1 MRRGGARRPA
11 LALGLGLGL
20 ALGLA
25 AGGGALA
32 ADYDYD
38 YDYDY
43 EDACESVKPGA
54 QMRARCDSV
63 GGCLCSKPL
72 AGARATPCGKCVAD
86 PNYQE
91 PSAWPEPAAQPG
103 PAAQPEPV
111 AWSEPVPEPA
121 AVVPL
126 EPTSQP
132 EPPAGLGGVPASAGE
147 PQVTSASEP
156 QGGGWMR
163 PAPEPKLPDS
173 GDGCLGDLVPTAC
186 GPQPG
191 CELSCETLGRHRK
204 QCTRQC
210 ASGCFCPVTKVR
222 LSAGSS
228 ACVDPSA
235 CPATTARSVFN
246 SVWQRVDRFTNE
258 IQENSVPGRR
268 PESGIAW
275 GDPDRLE
282 FTARDRVRGVASA
295 FDAALGPFAG
305 EEVSRALDGQAAAPG
320 DPMWVAALGN
330 SVRAADTLAGWDAL
344 ARDAVLLPEGAA
356 PPQCT
361 ASSVARPLRACLGAG
376 GGALDQLDD
385 LTGCCY
391 ALNRAFAPGPS
402 PQADCLCNEAVL
414 SALNGLMRT
423 QAPAAGNAPVND
435 LVGLCSTDMPWFSA
449 SYFRQPGGQ
458 CGGWATGMADFG
470 EEAPRAGPLLRPMF
484 PSPVDKV
491 VTEEETSTPH
501 ESHQALVQ
509 RVCEGVSGG
518 KKKRARCH
526 RIEGCVCEMR
536 KGLCGR
542 CMAESFFTGEPA
554 AVIPATDSEPTLV
567 YAADVREPAAAPA
580 GLVPLSELPQRPEGP
595 GGEAEETPPEP
606 KRNFWETVGLA
617 KEITT
622 VTGQVANPYVPL
634 VADALPE
641 GAKDRLGSFANAVL
655 GKNQHQNSSDVHSNS
670 TLNQLASVTAT
681 SIGRL
686 ANNDLI
692 RSFITSRLPAAP
704 VAPAAPYVAP
714 SERDMSLNSI
724 ESQLAESHQTWVD
737 QVGSGARV
745 LDGPS
750 EVRLGDYFCGP
761 MPEAA
766 STLERAYR
774 EGEYAKVF
782 VVEGATPGADVALLA
797 STAGGSH
804 TARFDVG
811 PQSHCI
817 GVDLGLAPARSK
829 SGAPVLFRQSRATGK
844 RKPANFYRQVAK
856 ADSEGTAVF
865 ELDPSN
871 QLWSPFTDAFICR
884 TFWFQAVDLSAC
896 EATEALDLA
905 AGRG

>member
-1 MRRGGARRPA
+1 
-11 LALGLGLGL
+11 
-20 ALGLA
+20 
-25 AGGGALA
+25 
-32 ADYDYD
+32 
-38 YDYDY
+38 
-43 EDACESVKPGA
+43 
-54 QMRARCDSV
+54 
-63 GGCLCSKPL
+63 
-72 AGARATPCGKCVAD
+72 
-86 PNYQE
+86 
-91 PSAWPEPAAQPG
+91 
-103 PAAQPEPV
+103 
-111 AWSEPVPEPA
+111 
-121 AVVPL
+121 
-126 EPTSQP
+126 
-132 EPPAGLGGVPASAGE
+132 
-147 PQVTSASEP
+147 
-156 QGGGWMR
+156 MR

-295 FDAALGPFAG
+295 IDAALGPFAG

-391 ALNRAFAPGPS
+391 ALNRAFASGPS

-509 RVCEGVSGG
+509 RV
-518 KKKRARCH
+518 RQ
-526 RIEGCVCEMR
+526 MR
-536 KGLCGR
+536 G
-542 CMAESFFTGEPA
+542 
-554 AVIPATDSEPTLV
+554 
-567 YAADVREPAAAPA
+567 
-580 GLVPLSELPQRPEGP
+580 
-595 GGEAEETPPEP
+595 
-606 KRNFWETVGLA
+606 
-617 KEITT
+617 
-622 VTGQVANPYVPL
+622 
-634 VADALPE
+634 
-641 GAKDRLGSFANAVL
+641 
-655 GKNQHQNSSDVHSNS
+655 
-670 TLNQLASVTAT
+670 
-681 SIGRL
+681 
-686 ANNDLI
+686 
-692 RSFITSRLPAAP
+692 
-704 VAPAAPYVAP
+704 
-714 SERDMSLNSI
+714 
-724 ESQLAESHQTWVD
+724 
-737 QVGSGARV
+737 
-745 LDGPS
+745 
-750 EVRLGDYFCGP
+750 
-761 MPEAA
+761 
-766 STLERAYR
+766 
-774 EGEYAKVF
+774 
-782 VVEGATPGADVALLA
+782 
-797 STAGGSH
+797 
-804 TARFDVG
+804 
-811 PQSHCI
+811 
-817 GVDLGLAPARSK
+817 
-829 SGAPVLFRQSRATGK
+829 
-844 RKPANFYRQVAK
+844 
-856 ADSEGTAVF
+856 
-865 ELDPSN
+865 
-871 QLWSPFTDAFICR
+871 
-884 TFWFQAVDLSAC
+884 
-896 EATEALDLA
+896 
-905 AGRG
+905 